1 MIPKG
6 SNKHLAMTSTGM
18 NIAIYFT
25 CVSFASSAFACPSIT
40 SRFSFKTHGQDEQPP
55 LNTQILELF
64 SKMVT
69 LAIEK
74 VTRWDLA
81 GITPLLTLEVH

>member
-6 SNKHLAMTSTGM
+6 SNKHLATTSTAM
-18 NIAIYFT
+18 NIMICYT
-25 CVSFASSAFACPSIT
+25 CVRFMSSAFACTSIT
-40 SRFSFKTHGQDEQPP
+40 SQFSFKTHGQEEQPS
-55 LNTQILELF
+55 LNTQILEVF

-74 VTRWDLA
+74 VTDLL
-81 GITPLLTLEVH
+81 GSYRYHTILGVP